1 MVPYVHC
8 FNRRMLVNNVF
19 HQCVPVKQLINAFS
33 MLDPLPLPLRLGLGL
48 IITEVGQRAKKVV
61 GLVDFAIRLV
71 NSVLNSPKGQVS
83 FLGNSNFRRTV
94 SKNFS
99 G

>member
-1 MVPYVHC
+1 MVPYAHC

-19 HQCVPVKQLINAFS
+19 YQCVPVKQLINAFS
-33 MLDPLPLPLRLGLGL
+33 MLDPLPLPLLLGLGL

>member
-1 MVPYVHC
+1 
-8 FNRRMLVNNVF
+8 
-19 HQCVPVKQLINAFS
+19 
-33 MLDPLPLPLRLGLGL
+33 MLDPLLLPLLLGLGL

-61 GLVDFAIRLV
+61 GLVDFANIRLV

>member
-1 MVPYVHC
+1 M
-8 FNRRMLVNNVF
+8 
-19 HQCVPVKQLINAFS
+19 INAFS
-33 MLDPLPLPLRLGLGL
+33 MLDPLPLPLLLGLGL

-99 G
+99 GYYILATTCSNDKP

>member
-1 MVPYVHC
+1 MVPYAHF
-8 FNRRMLVNNVF
+8 FNRRMLINNVF

-33 MLDPLPLPLRLGLGL
+33 MLDPLPLPLLLGLGL

>member
-1 MVPYVHC
+1 MVPYAHC
-8 FNRRMLVNNVF
+8 FNRRMLINNVF

-33 MLDPLPLPLRLGLGL
+33 MLDPLPLPLLLGLGL

>member
-1 MVPYVHC
+1 MVPYAHC

-33 MLDPLPLPLRLGLGL
+33 MLDPLPLPLLLGLGL

-94 SKNFS
+94 SKNSS

>member
-1 MVPYVHC
+1 
-8 FNRRMLVNNVF
+8 
-19 HQCVPVKQLINAFS
+19 
-33 MLDPLPLPLRLGLGL
+33 MLDPLPLPLLLGLGL

-83 FLGNSNFRRTV
+83 FLGNSYFRRTV
-94 SKNFS
+94 SKGLVHTSNNLLE
-99 G
+99 

>member
-1 MVPYVHC
+1 M
-8 FNRRMLVNNVF
+8 
-19 HQCVPVKQLINAFS
+19 INAFS
-33 MLDPLPLPLRLGLGL
+33 MLDPLPLPLLLGLGL

-83 FLGNSNFRRTV
+83 FFGKFKFQKNCIKKFFGLAHTSN
-94 SKNFS
+94 NLLE
-99 G
+99 